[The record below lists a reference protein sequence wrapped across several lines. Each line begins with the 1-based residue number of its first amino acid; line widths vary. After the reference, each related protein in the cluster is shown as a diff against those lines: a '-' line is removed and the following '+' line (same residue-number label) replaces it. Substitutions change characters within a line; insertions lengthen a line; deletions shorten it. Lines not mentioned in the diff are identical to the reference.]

1 MSVIAIF
8 QPLPW
13 IPVII
18 GETSKRDYLRM
29 TSADLRLEGSRNFL
43 TDLAP
48 WADTLSK
55 GVAAIAIA
63 AYVCGFLIVSLHHA
77 NYGFVGTNPFRPRIL
92 AAGAWFMFFTV
103 IPVAIASK
111 YKERS
116 WVSVVGSLAFALLLF
131 YGMSNVLFFLLFDLG
146 HPPSTSPH
154 HRWSYWAWGAATLV
168 AAVAYMYASNSKKA
182 TANFLAI
189 ASGTYVL
196 FTLGMRFQEYMVM
209 HDFEPGD
216 LALWFFIIFAVTVLQ
231 LKSKPGDYSGD
242 RIKGLGT
249 DIGLLFLIVFV
260 FGHHYYPHLKASWG
274 GGTPVTVTV
283 YFTKDSAISP
293 NKAVSAQL
301 IEESDEGFYIVGPKE
316 SRAMFV
322 PRSSVALVYFWD
334 RVADSPLLLGK

>member
-1 MSVIAIF
+1 MS
-8 QPLPW
+8 
-13 IPVII
+13 
-18 GETSKRDYLRM
+18 
-29 TSADLRLEGSRNFL
+29 SAELKPESSRNLL

-103 IPVAIASK
+103 IPVAIASR

-116 WVSVVGSLAFALLLF
+116 WVSFAGSLAFALLVF
-131 YGMSNVLFFLLFDLG
+131 YGISNILFFLLFDLG
-146 HPPSTSPH
+146 DPPSISSY

-189 ASGTYVL
+189 ASGVYVL
-196 FTLGMRFQEYMVM
+196 STLGMRLQDYLVM
-209 HDFEPGD
+209 HDFFEQGD
-216 LALWFFIIFAVTVLQ
+216 LALWFFIIFAITVLQ
-231 LKSKPGDYSGD
+231 LKTKPGDYSGD
-242 RIKGLGT
+242 GIKGLGT
-249 DIGLLFLIVFV
+249 DIGLLFLTVFI

-274 GGTPVTVTV
+274 GGSPVSVTV

-293 NKAVSAQL
+293 NKAISAQL

-316 SRAMFV
+316 SRAVFV
-322 PRSSVALVYFWD
+322 PRSSVALVYFSD
-334 RVADSPLLLGK
+334 KVAESPLLRESK